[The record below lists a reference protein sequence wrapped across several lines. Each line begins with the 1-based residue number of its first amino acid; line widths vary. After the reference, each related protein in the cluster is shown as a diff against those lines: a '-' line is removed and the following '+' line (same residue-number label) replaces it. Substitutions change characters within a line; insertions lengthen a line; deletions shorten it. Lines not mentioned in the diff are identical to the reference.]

1 MQNNLKNIKYY
12 KCKKINKKKAY
23 IVLIFICIMTYLICN
38 MITIYGLEEK
48 DIIGE
53 TRVKLNQ
60 GEQKELVYTIDRKYI
75 LQIDKV
81 RKNNANT
88 AIIKT
93 YTSESSPNKVFVE
106 IKGMSKGTTEMNIY
120 YNYTTTSRIVDK
132 YSSIIK
138 KVVVEVGND
147 VQNTS
152 SSNNTNNNG
161 NSNNIEGKVSE
172 TNIDRKNGGNN
183 SLTGESN
190 NQSNQTR
197 DEKTKENLTIITSKE
212 IDEIFN
218 NIRDTKNKDETTKEN
233 NAESDIEREQKKE
246 EDKKILENAEK
257 DENLFKTMVLIGT
270 IIALSV
276 HIYKYIK
283 FER

>member
-12 KCKKINKKKAY
+12 KCKKINKKKAH
-23 IVLIFICIMTYLICN
+23 IVLIFIYIMTYLICN

-120 YNYTTTSRIVDK
+120 YNYTT
-132 YSSIIK
+132 IK

-152 SSNNTNNNG
+152 SSNNITNNG
-161 NSNNIEGKVSE
+161 NNNNIEGKVSE
-172 TNIDRKNGGNN
+172 TNIDRKNGGNSSSN
-183 SLTGESN
+183 GESN
-190 NQSNQTR
+190 NQSNQVGA
-197 DEKTKENLTIITSKE
+197 EKAKENLTVITSKE

-218 NIRDTKNKDETTKEN
+218 NIRNIQNKDEITKEN

-246 EDKKILENAEK
+246 EDRKILENAEK

>member
-12 KCKKINKKKAY
+12 KCKKINKKKAH
-23 IVLIFICIMTYLICN
+23 IVLIFIYIMTYLICN
-38 MITIYGLEEK
+38 MTTIYGLEEK

-152 SSNNTNNNG
+152 SSNNSTNNG

-172 TNIDRKNGGNN
+172 TNIDRKNGGNSSSN
-183 SLTGESN
+183 GESN
-190 NQSNQTR
+190 NQSNQVGA
-197 DEKTKENLTIITSKE
+197 EKAKENLTVITSKD

-218 NIRDTKNKDETTKEN
+218 NIRDTQNKDETIKEN
-233 NAESDIEREQKKE
+233 NTESDIEREQKKE
-246 EDKKILENAEK
+246 EDRKILENAEK